1 MPRRPRGDD
10 HVGVSEQ
17 TSNEGGF
24 QAVAQEELQV
34 RGAPR
39 AVGVVSSRTWHWHAY
54 LLAGDVEGGVRA
66 GARADA
72 MRVVPTAVAVF
83 WARVLTFQLLPEVR
97 VALLS

>member
-1 MPRRPRGDD
+1 
-10 HVGVSEQ
+10 
-17 TSNEGGF
+17 
-24 QAVAQEELQV
+24 
-34 RGAPR
+34 
-39 AVGVVSSRTWHWHAY
+39 
-54 LLAGDVEGGVRA
+54 VEGGVRA